1 LSEEPKIEVT
11 IRYKDLEKKV
21 SGNADQ
27 VIREVFRFFSEVLPQ
42 LQFISRISLTVD
54 VQEFLSAC
62 EGVFAVTP
70 EAVVVLVPTEGLTD
84 KELILLQLAKAKV
97 SYIAGKDARE
107 TLLIGDLIAATK
119 RSAGTVAGR
128 LSEMCSEGMV
138 DRIGKGEYKATTYGL
153 DYFMKNIIPPIKLK
167 TKVTSE

>member
-1 LSEEPKIEVT
+1 MSEEAKIEVT

-21 SGNADQ
+21 LGNADQ
-27 VIREVFRFFSEVLPQ
+27 VMRETFNFLSELLPQ

-54 VQEFLSAC
+54 MQEFLSAC

-70 EAVVVLVPTEGLTD
+70 EGVVVVVPTDSLTD
-84 KELILLQLAKAKV
+84 RDLIVLHLAKAKV
-97 SYIAGKDARE
+97 GYVAGKEARE

-138 DRIGKGEYKATTYGL
+138 DVSAKENTKQQPTASTT
-153 DYFMKNIIPPIKLK
+153 
-167 TKVTSE
+167 S

>member
-1 LSEEPKIEVT
+1 MSEEAKIEVT

-21 SGNADQ
+21 LGNADQ
-27 VIREVFRFFSEVLPQ
+27 VMRETFNFLSELLPQ

-54 VQEFLSAC
+54 MQEFLSAC

-70 EAVVVLVPTEGLTD
+70 EGVVVVVPTDSLTD
-84 KELILLQLAKAKV
+84 RDLIVLHLAKAKV
-97 SYIAGKDARE
+97 GYVAGKEARE

-128 LSEMCSEGMV
+128 LSEMCSEGLV

-153 DYFMKNIIPPIKLK
+153 DYFMKNIIPSIKLK
-167 TKVTSE
+167 TKVTQ

>member
-1 LSEEPKIEVT
+1 LSEEPNIEVA
-11 IRYKDLEKKV
+11 IRYKDIEKKV

-27 VIREVFRFFSEVLPQ
+27 VIREIFSFFSSVLPQ

-54 VQEFLSAC
+54 MQELLSAC

-70 EAVVVLVPTEGLTD
+70 EGVVVVVPTDDLTD
-84 KELILLQLAKAKV
+84 KDLILLHLARAKV
-97 SYIAGKDARE
+97 GYVAGKDARD
-107 TLLIGDLIAATK
+107 TLLIGDLIAVTK

-128 LSEMCSEGMV
+128 LSEMCSEGLV

-153 DYFMKNIIPPIKLK
+153 DYFMKNIIPLIKLK
-167 TKVTSE
+167 TKVTLE

>member
-11 IRYKDLEKKV
+11 IKYKDLEKKV

-27 VIREVFRFFSEVLPQ
+27 VIREIFSFISGVLPQ

-54 VQEFLSAC
+54 MQELLSAC

-70 EAVVVLVPTEGLTD
+70 EGVVVPVPTDNLTD
-84 KELILLQLAKAKV
+84 KELILLHLTKAKV
-97 SYIAGKDARE
+97 GYIAGKDARD

-128 LSEMCSEGMV
+128 LSEMCSEGLV

-153 DYFMKNIIPPIKLK
+153 DYFMKNIITSIKLK
-167 TKVTSE
+167 TKVALE

>member
-1 LSEEPKIEVT
+1 MSEEAKIEVT

-27 VIREVFRFFSEVLPQ
+27 VMRETFSFLSEILPQ

-54 VQEFLSAC
+54 MQELLSTC

-70 EAVVVLVPTEGLTD
+70 EGVVAVVATDSLTD
-84 KELILLQLAKAKV
+84 RDLIVLHLAKAKV
-97 SYIAGKDARE
+97 GYIAGKEARE

-128 LSEMCSEGMV
+128 LSEMCSEGLV
-138 DRIGKGEYKATTYGL
+138 ERIGKGEYKATTYGL
-153 DYFMKNIIPPIKLK
+153 DYFMKNIIPSIKLK
-167 TKVTSE
+167 TKVTQ